1 MVRKASAVQENPTR
15 DIRSPARDSH
25 QHCRAGVVKNPLKFG
40 WLIHANL
47 ITCALVPALWA
58 TPLLGLLRFV
68 SSRKESG
75 SSTRRVLLIRKRIQ
89 VLDLA
94 EALYRDAAAT
104 VWTLG
109 LTKEQRG
116 RLVAQERE

>member
-15 DIRSPARDSH
+15 DIRSPARNSH
-25 QHCRAGVVKNPLKFG
+25 QHCRAGVVKNRLKFG

-58 TPLLGLLRFV
+58 TPLLGLMRFV
-68 SSRKESG
+68 SSRKAG
-75 SSTRRVLLIRKRIQ
+75 PHVADPKRIQ

-94 EALYRDAAAT
+94 KALYRDAAEAAT
-104 VWTLG
+104 VWT
-109 LTKEQRG
+109 
-116 RLVAQERE
+116 

>member
-1 MVRKASAVQENPTR
+1 MA
-15 DIRSPARDSH
+15 
-25 QHCRAGVVKNPLKFG
+25 
-40 WLIHANL
+40 
-47 ITCALVPALWA
+47 
-58 TPLLGLLRFV
+58 
-68 SSRKESG
+68 
-75 SSTRRVLLIRKRIQ
+75 LIRKRIQ

-94 EALYRDAAAT
+94 VALNRDAAEAAT

>member
-1 MVRKASAVQENPTR
+1 MVMKASAMLSSR
-15 DIRSPARDSH
+15 KSDKGYSSPALDSH
-25 QHCRAGVVKNPLKFG
+25 QHCRAEVVKNRLKFS

-75 SSTRRVLLIRKRIQ
+75 SSTRRVSLIPSPRLGRSS
-89 VLDLA
+89 
-94 EALYRDAAAT
+94 EA
-104 VWTLG
+104 
-109 LTKEQRG
+109 
-116 RLVAQERE
+116 

>member
-1 MVRKASAVQENPTR
+1 MLPSRKS
-15 DIRSPARDSH
+15 DKGLRSPARDSH
-25 QHCRAGVVKNPLKFG
+25 QHCRAGVVKNRLKFG

-47 ITCALVPALWA
+47 ITSALVPALWA

-68 SSRKESG
+68 SSRK
-75 SSTRRVLLIRKRIQ
+75 VLVSLIRKRIQ

>member
-1 MVRKASAVQENPTR
+1 M
-15 DIRSPARDSH
+15 
-25 QHCRAGVVKNPLKFG
+25 
-40 WLIHANL
+40 
-47 ITCALVPALWA
+47 
-58 TPLLGLLRFV
+58 

-75 SSTRRVLLIRKRIQ
+75 SSTRRVSLIRKRIQ

-94 EALYRDAAAT
+94 KALYRDATEAAT

-116 RLVAQERE
+116 RLVTQERE

>member
-1 MVRKASAVQENPTR
+1 M
-15 DIRSPARDSH
+15 
-25 QHCRAGVVKNPLKFG
+25 
-40 WLIHANL
+40 
-47 ITCALVPALWA
+47 
-58 TPLLGLLRFV
+58 
-68 SSRKESG
+68 
-75 SSTRRVLLIRKRIQ
+75 LIRKRIQ